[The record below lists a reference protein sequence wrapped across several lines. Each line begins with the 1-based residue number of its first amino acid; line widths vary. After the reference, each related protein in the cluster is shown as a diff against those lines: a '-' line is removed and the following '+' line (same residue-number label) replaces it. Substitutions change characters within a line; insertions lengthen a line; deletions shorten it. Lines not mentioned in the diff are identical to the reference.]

1 MAIFSDRK
9 VFKKLL
15 DNGMTVLVRPNH
27 LIPKVSLQLWYNV
40 GSKDEQSGQRG
51 IAHLIEHMIFKGT
64 KKLSESDINMIVNKL
79 SGSCNAFTSYDY
91 TGYLFDMPTHHWHEA
106 LPIMADCMRNCTF
119 RQEFL
124 NSEMKAVVQELKM
137 YRDNYPSVLIE
148 SLISGIFPDHP
159 YHFPIIGFKQDL
171 WNLKRDPLQ
180 SFYQKHYIPN
190 NATLVIVG
198 DIEPDAAFAQA
209 NDNFKLIKPDLSY
222 KKESFYHHLDLLTQS
237 ITLYRDVQQP
247 MVMLAYV
254 VPGARANLDYPMD
267 VLSWILGSGKSS
279 RLQKKLIDDLQLVTE
294 LDTFTYDLFDYG
306 VFFIYF
312 QPKKINDIDMIIR
325 VVNDELES
333 LVTNGINTRELQRA
347 IKKTHVEYLSVLES
361 NQKQAYVI
369 GQSYLATGNDQ
380 FLFTY
385 LDYPTEQLNQV
396 ITSLVSTYLRPCLMH
411 KGMILPIKE
420 QDKDMWLVIQ
430 RESDAED
437 EKVLK
442 QITRDVPVEQ
452 GSHVHTITTQQ
463 RKSFNFPRPHKI
475 QLSNGLTVL
484 YYHNPNIP
492 TIDALLTFKAKSY
505 YDPDNL
511 QGLTNFMSG
520 LLDEGTQHHP
530 GNEFSQTLESLGMS
544 LSCGAGYI
552 TLNMLSADLQRGL
565 ELLKEL
571 TTDASFDEDAIEKVR
586 AQLISDIKDYWDNP
600 SEFAIQL
607 VREQVYK
614 NHPYSKKAMGDVAT
628 VQKITRENLINA
640 YKHSITPDQAIL
652 TIVGDLEAYDIK
664 SLLEKTLGTWKG
676 QPVPSIAFPAL
687 QKVNAQ
693 EIVYPIN
700 RDQIVLAF
708 GGLSVAR
715 NNPEFDKILLFDQ
728 IFTGGVLGSMSSRLF
743 QLREQSG
750 LFYTIGG
757 SLLHH
762 ADEQPGMIFIKTIVS
777 LDRLEEAEQAIL
789 QTIDSATDHI
799 EQHEL
804 EQAQY
809 GLINS
814 MVDNFESNASIA
826 ATFSLLERFKLPAD
840 YFDKRPEQLLK
851 ITPEQIKASVK
862 NILNSNSLIRLK
874 IGRM

>member
-9 VFKKLL
+9 VFKKQL

-40 GSKDEQSGQRG
+40 GSKDEQTGQRG

-124 NSEMKAVVQELKM
+124 NSEMKAVIQELKM

-148 SLISGIFPDHP
+148 ALISAIFPDHP

-180 SFYQKHYIPN
+180 SFYQKHYLPN
-190 NATLVIVG
+190 NATLVVVG
-198 DIEPDAAFAQA
+198 DIEPDAAFAQV
-209 NDNFKLIKPDLSY
+209 NDNFKSIKPDLSY
-222 KKESFYHHLDLLTQS
+222 KKAEFYHHLDLLTQS

-254 VPGARANLDYPMD
+254 VPGARANLDYPLD

-312 QPKKINDIDMIIR
+312 QPKQIDDIDMIIR
-325 VVNDELES
+325 VINDELDS
-333 LVTNGINTRELQRA
+333 IVTNGINTREMHRA
-347 IKKTHVEYLSVLES
+347 IKKAHVDYLSVLES

-385 LDYPTEQLNQV
+385 LDYPSEQLGQV

-411 KGMILPIKE
+411 QGTILPIKE

-452 GSHVHTITTQQ
+452 GSHVHTVATQQ
-463 RKSFNFPRPHKI
+463 PKSFNFPHPQKI
-475 QLSNGLTVL
+475 ELSNGLTVL

-492 TIDALLTFKAKSY
+492 TIDALLTLKGKSY
-505 YDPDNL
+505 YDSENQ
-511 QGLTNFMSG
+511 QGLISFMSG
-520 LLDEGTQHHP
+520 LLDEGTEQHP
-530 GNEFSQTLESLGMS
+530 GTEFSQALESHGMS
-544 LSCGAGYI
+544 LSCSAGYI
-552 TLNMLSADLQRGL
+552 TLNMLSADFQRGL
-565 ELLKEL
+565 ELFREL
-571 TTDASFDEDAIEKVR
+571 LSGCSFDEDTIEKVR
-586 AQLISDIKDYWDNP
+586 EQLISDIKDYWDNP

-614 NHPYSKKAMGDVAT
+614 NHPYSKKTMGDVAT
-628 VQKITRENLINA
+628 IQKMSREVLVNA
-640 YKHSITPDQAIL
+640 YKNFITPEQAVL

-664 SLLEKTLGTWKG
+664 TLLEKTIGTWKG
-676 QPVPSIAFPAL
+676 PQVPSIAFPQL
-687 QKVNAQ
+687 QEVNAQ
-693 EIVYPIN
+693 EIVFPIN
-700 RDQIVLAF
+700 RDQIVLCF
-708 GGLSVAR
+708 GGLSVSR
-715 NNPEFDKILLFDQ
+715 NHPDFDKILLFDQ

-789 QTIDSATDHI
+789 KTIDAATDQI

-804 EQAQY
+804 EQARN

-814 MVDNFESNASIA
+814 MVDNFESNGSIA

-851 ITPEQIKASVK
+851 ITVDQIKTAVK
-862 NILNSNSLIRLK
+862 KILNSSSLIRLK